1 MDDGARSGTRV
12 VTAVID
18 GLGRRGGAF
27 LQRSVRIG
35 RYDVPMAYLAPFVVG
50 VVIRV
55 AFAWTD
61 NVVGPDES
69 AYIGTGLNIW
79 RGKGVV
85 YRGQPQLHFPPLL
98 PAILGGLAKVL
109 PEPHHATVLLTF
121 VTSIALMA
129 ILAMLAQRIAGRSAA
144 ALTLWI
150 AALSPGLSA
159 TLARN
164 AGGSEG
170 ISAAVMFGAALL
182 AIGSGKW
189 DDRPTVVRAFVVGL
203 LVGAGYLLRPE
214 NIPLAAVFGL
224 VLALRAVGG
233 RVGRS
238 TFTFA
243 NVRRVLAL
251 AVAMFIGVMLF
262 AMPYL
267 SFLHSHTGKWELTA
281 KSEDVN
287 IEAWQALAKAD
298 RRTRDVYIYALD
310 KTGHTTTKPEYPLTQ
325 LAKEHPKEYFGIVG
339 TNFLKLYK
347 SLISFNTTTIKGW
360 RLFAL
365 PLLPFALFGLW
376 RYRSRSSSV
385 VTLALAGLTLATV
398 IGFFVLDRYLPPVV
412 ASLAVFAGV
421 GLAALETPKRNLWI
435 ALGMAGSVLSLLT
448 YLTDPIGPTLVRERK
463 DIQLAARW
471 LRPIAAP
478 GDVVMTR
485 GTSLPYYMPQQR
497 LVVPPVGSVNQTWR
511 YARFNH
517 VKYFIFEPT
526 TQLWRP
532 QLALLTDGADHAN
545 VGFRLLHHFVQDGR
559 PTFIYEIVDGGRRL

>member
-1 MDDGARSGTRV
+1 
-12 VTAVID
+12 VTATLER
-18 GLGRRGGAF
+18 LGQRGGTF

-35 RYDVPMAYLAPFVVG
+35 KHDVPMAYAAPFVIG
-50 VVIRV
+50 VLIRV

-79 RGKGVV
+79 RGKGIV

-109 PEPHHATVLLTF
+109 PEPHHATVLVTF
-121 VTSIALMA
+121 VTSIVLMV
-129 ILAMLAQRIAGRSAA
+129 ILAALASRIAGRSAA

-150 AALSPGLSA
+150 VALSPGLSA

-164 AGGSEG
+164 AGGSEA

-182 AIGSGKW
+182 TIGTGKW

-203 LVGAGYLLRPE
+203 MVGAGYLLRPE
-214 NIPLAAVFGL
+214 NLPLAAVFGL

-233 RVGRS
+233 RVTRATIS
-238 TFTFA
+238 A
-243 NVRRVLAL
+243 DNVRRVLAL
-251 AVAMFIGVMLF
+251 AVAMFVGVMIF
-262 AMPYL
+262 AFPYL
-267 SFLHSHTGKWELTA
+267 AYLHSHSGKWELTA
-281 KSEDVN
+281 KSVDVN
-287 IEAWQALAKAD
+287 IEAWQALAHAD
-298 RRTRDVYIYALD
+298 RRTRDIYIYALD
-310 KTGHTTTKPEYPLTQ
+310 KTGHSTTKPEYPLTQ
-325 LAKEHPKEYFGIVG
+325 LAKEHPKEYLGIVG
-339 TNFLKLYK
+339 TNLLKLYK
-347 SLISFNTTTIKGW
+347 ALISFNTTTIKGW

-365 PLLPFALFGLW
+365 PLLPFALYGMW
-376 RYRSRSSSV
+376 RYRSRSASV
-385 VTLALAGLTLATV
+385 VTTALIGLTLATV

-412 ASLAVFAGV
+412 AGFAVFAGV
-421 GLAALETPKRNLWI
+421 GLATLQSQRRNLWI
-435 ALGMAGSVLSLLT
+435 ALGIAGSILSLLT

-471 LRPIAAP
+471 LRPQAKP

-485 GTSLPYYMPQQR
+485 GTSLPYYMPEQR

-517 VKYFIFEPT
+517 VKYFVFEPT

-532 QLALLTDGADHAN
+532 QLALLTDGADHSN
-545 VGFRLLHHFVQDGR
+545 VGFKLLHRFVQDGR
-559 PTFIYEIVDGGRRL
+559 PTFIYEIVEGGQRR